1 MRKKKTIKVDSKPTY
16 QGYSYGFKVAI
27 VERIENG
34 QISQNQAAKEYD
46 VSKGSIHKWIKKYGN
61 LDKKLRDM
69 GGKSPQQK
77 IKELQK
83 KLRAAERKVLVWEAA
98 MEIVEDEY
106 GVDVKKKFL
115 NDSQREVLYRI
126 NKNSEEQ

>member
-1 MRKKKTIKVDSKPTY
+1 MRRKKTITLANKPTY

-34 QISQNQAAKEYD
+34 QLSQNQAAIEYD
-46 VSKGSIHKWIKKYGN
+46 VSRGSITKWIKKYGN
-61 LDKKLRDM
+61 LDRKLRDM

-83 KLRAAERKVLVWEAA
+83 KLKAAERKVLVRETA

-126 NKNSEEQ
+126 DKNSE

>member
-1 MRKKKTIKVDSKPTY
+1 MRKKKTIKVVSKPTY

-34 QISQNQAAKEYD
+34 QISQNQASKEYD

-69 GGKSPQQK
+69 VGKSPQQK

>member
-1 MRKKKTIKVDSKPTY
+1 MRKKKPITLANKPTY

-27 VERIENG
+27 IECIENG
-34 QISQNQAAKEYD
+34 QISQNQAAIEYE
-46 VSKGSIHKWIKKYGN
+46 VSRGSIQKWIKKYGN

-83 KLRAAERKVLVWEAA
+83 KLKEAEQKVLIWEAT

-126 NKNSEEQ
+126 NKNSKEQ

>member
-1 MRKKKTIKVDSKPTY
+1 MRKKKTIKVDKPTY

-83 KLRAAERKVLVWEAA
+83 KFRAAERKVLVWEAA

-126 NKNSEEQ
+126 NKNSKEK

>member
-1 MRKKKTIKVDSKPTY
+1 MRKKKSIILANKPTY

-27 VERIENG
+27 IERIENG
-34 QISQNQAAKEYD
+34 QISQNQAAIEYE
-46 VSKGSIHKWIKKYGN
+46 VSRGSIQKWIKKYGN

-83 KLRAAERKVLVWEAA
+83 KLKEAEQKVLIWEAT

-126 NKNSEEQ
+126 NKNSKEQ